1 MRRHAKASSATSNA
15 RKGTRARFAVMAVLT
30 SVLAALVA
38 FAALAS
44 AEPVATEHYASF
56 GPDGT
61 EATDFQRVL
70 GVAVDQQTGVVYVL
84 DKDGTLQKFEAD
96 GTPLDFTGSNPD
108 IVEGKITG
116 LDVYTEGNP
125 TQVSVDS
132 TNHRIY
138 VIEKTAI
145 RAFEAD
151 GEPAKFTE
159 GPGAGTNA
167 IPGFLEPGG
176 VAVDADGAIY
186 ASNCAF
192 GEFFTTE
199 CDSGSVR
206 IYSPTGAPLKTL
218 AVAKPTN
225 LAVASDGVL
234 YVGESAFVLKKLIPS
249 EFPVTP
255 ATTYTDGGSIEV
267 SGATEVSGV
276 AVDPLSDDIFILEIG
291 GVPRGS
297 IRQFDKEGHL
307 LRTIAKSGGIGE
319 LGNASRGIAVVAGGE
334 EFQLYVGD
342 SEEIG
347 GEVLYSKVAIFGE
360 EVNEG
365 PPTIRGTSA
374 IDVTAD
380 SATLR
385 TQVNPNTAATTY
397 RFEYGTEPCASGTC
411 TKVPLGDGQIPAGHR
426 FVSVPSEQLLGLAAS
441 TTYHYRVVA
450 ENSFDPPTEG
460 PEHTFTT
467 QAFGLGF
474 QLSDSRAWEMVSPT
488 NKHGARLGAPT
499 AGQVFRAAEDGSGFA
514 YATLGS
520 IEADPEGNRAVEG
533 AYVLSRRGSGGWQ
546 SKDITP
552 PHTEPTIV
560 TVAYSEYQLFSS
572 DLGRALVMPGDGTLL
587 SPQASERTP
596 YLRENTESADYIPLL
611 TSKEGFANVPPG
623 TEFGSGNGGNRS
635 AAFVFG
641 ATQDLSHI
649 VLTSDVP
656 LIAGAPAKALYEWHE
671 GGLHAVSKL
680 PAGEGGGWVEELG
693 YSPLGSQGASVQNA
707 ISDDGSRVFWSRGV
721 YGPGTN
727 GLIALYLRDL
737 ETEETARLD
746 LKQPGASGLGEVKPV
761 FQGASADGTVAFFT
775 DSQQLTADAS
785 PKGRDLYRCEIPS
798 GQIAAGCATLTDLT
812 PAPGPGESA
821 DLLGLASGLGEDGK
835 TISFVARGVLDS
847 SPNSLGDTAVAGEP
861 NLYRWQE
868 GEGTSFVATLAEKD
882 RRDWGGDTDSAG
894 SSNFLAT
901 SLVPA
906 SSPSGRYFSFMSQR
920 SLSGEDN
927 LDAVTEEPV
936 QQVFLYDTASEEL
949 RCVSC
954 ALSGASPHGR
964 ELPEGGNSR
973 VDPLGKW
980 SRGRLA
986 ASLPEPT
993 ATGGADISNTF
1004 YPLFRPRAVLDNGR
1018 LFFNSVDSLVSGDS
1032 NGQWDVYQ
1040 YEPTGVGSCTEESEG
1055 PAVVSSELACVSL
1068 LSSGTA
1074 TEEAAFLDASESG
1087 DDVFFTT
1094 PAKLSVLDED
1104 TIDDVYDARVNG
1116 IVARRPVLSECLG
1129 EACQAAPNPP
1139 NDPTPASAAFKGSGN
1154 VPSERCPQGKRRV
1167 MRSGHPRCVAKKHR
1181 KKRSHKAKRA
1191 ASNRRAGR

>member
-15 RKGTRARFAVMAVLT
+15 RKGTGARLAVMAVLAL
-30 SVLAALVA
+30 VLAGLVA
-38 FAALAS
+38 FTALAS

-61 EATDFQRVL
+61 ESTDFQLAL

-96 GTPLDFTGSNPD
+96 GTPLNFTGSNPA

-116 LDVYTEGNP
+116 LDIYADGNP
-125 TQVSVDS
+125 TQISVDS
-132 TNHRIY
+132 GSHRIY
-138 VIEKTAI
+138 VTEKTAI

-167 IPGFLEPGG
+167 ISGFLESGG

-186 ASNCAF
+186 ASDCVHGNAVVSA
-192 GEFFTTE
+192 
-199 CDSGSVR
+199 CDSGSGPVH
-206 IYSPTGAPLKTL
+206 IYAPTGAIL
-218 AVAKPTN
+218 ATFSVENDFYAAGPSS
-225 LAVASDGVL
+225 LAVASDGTV
-234 YVGESAFVLKKLIPS
+234 YVASGAFEVRKFIPS
-249 EFPVTP
+249 EFPVTS
-255 ATTYTDGGSIEV
+255 ATTYTYGGSIGV
-267 SGATEVSGV
+267 SGATSVSGV
-276 AVDPLSDDIFILEIG
+276 AVDPFNDDVFILETG
-291 GVPRGS
+291 GVSRGS
-297 IRQFDKEGHL
+297 IRQFDKEGHR
-307 LRTIAKSGGIGE
+307 LRTIAKSDQIGE
-319 LGNASRGIAVVAGGE
+319 LGNASGGIAIVAGGE

-342 SEEIG
+342 SEESSDEI
-347 GEVLYSKVAIFGE
+347 VYSKVAIFGE

-365 PPTIRGTSA
+365 PPAIRGTSA

-385 TQVNPNTAATTY
+385 AQVNPNTAATTY

-411 TKVPLGDGQIPAGHR
+411 TKVPVGDGQIPAGHR
-426 FVSVPSEQLLGLAAS
+426 FVSVPSEQLLGLAAN

-450 ENSFDPPTEG
+450 GNSFDPPTEG
-460 PEHTFTT
+460 PERIFTT

-474 QLSDSRAWEMVSPT
+474 MLSDSRAWEMVSPT
-488 NKHGARLGAPT
+488 DKHGARLGAPT
-499 AGQVFRAAEDGSGFA
+499 AGQVFRAVEDGNGFV

-520 IEADPEGNRAVEG
+520 IEADPEGNRAIEG
-533 AYVLSRRGSGGWQ
+533 AYVLSRRGPGGWH

-560 TVAYSEYQLFSS
+560 TVAFSEYQFFSS
-572 DLGRALVMPGDGTLL
+572 DLGRALVLPGDGTLL

-596 YLRENTESADYIPLL
+596 YLRENTEPANYIPLL
-611 TSKEGFANVPPG
+611 TSKDGFANVPPG
-623 TEFGSGNGGNRS
+623 TEFGSGNGGIRS

-641 ATQDLSHI
+641 ATQDLSRI

-671 GGLHAVSKL
+671 GELRAVSKL
-680 PAGEGGGWVEELG
+680 PAGEGGGWVEEPG
-693 YSPLGSQGASVQNA
+693 YSPLGSEGASVQNA
-707 ISDDGSRVFWSRGV
+707 ISDDGSRVFWSRGA
-721 YGPGTN
+721 YLPGANSLT
-727 GLIALYLRDL
+727 ALYLRDL

-775 DSQQLTADAS
+775 DSQQLTADAG

-798 GQIAAGCATLTDLT
+798 RQSAAGCATLTDLT

-821 DLLGLASGLGEDGK
+821 DVLGLASGLGEDGK

-882 RRDWGGDTDSAG
+882 RRDWGGDVDSAS

-906 SSPSGRYFSFMSQR
+906 SSSSGRYFSFMSQR

-949 RCVSC
+949 RCASC
-954 ALSGASPHGR
+954 AFTGASPHGR
-964 ELPEGGNSR
+964 ERLEGGSSR
-973 VDPLGKW
+973 VDPRGKW
-980 SRGRLA
+980 ERGRLA

-993 ATGGADISNTF
+993 ATGGADTSNTF

-1040 YEPTGVGSCTEESEG
+1040 YEPTGVGATAARNPKARPWS
-1055 PAVVSSELACVSL
+1055 A
-1068 LSSGTA
+1068 LSSP
-1074 TEEAAFLDASESG
+1074 ASRCSLRERPPKKPPSSMRAKAETTSSSPLRPSSRCSMKTRSTTS
-1087 DDVFFTT
+1087 TT
-1094 PAKLSVLDED
+1094 PV
-1104 TIDDVYDARVNG
+1104 
-1116 IVARRPVLSECLG
+1116 
-1129 EACQAAPNPP
+1129 
-1139 NDPTPASAAFKGSGN
+1139 
-1154 VPSERCPQGKRRV
+1154 
-1167 MRSGHPRCVAKKHR
+1167 
-1181 KKRSHKAKRA
+1181 
-1191 ASNRRAGR
+1191 